1 MAMKVKKS
9 KSVLSGINLV
19 GVSGF
24 ARSGK
29 DTAYE
34 AIKEIFNEESIER
47 VAFADALKLECL
59 DFLRKNTGLSTF
71 TTIDEEKEMIRPF
84 LVAYGTNIRRKLDP
98 DCWIKSIE
106 EKISNEQDVD
116 LFVVTDTR
124 YTNESDWIKSRGGI
138 LIHINR
144 DGIGPANNEEATQG
158 PRLAE
163 AADIKIDMP
172 TFKEGYKEKCKQI
185 IKKQLESH

>member
-1 MAMKVKKS
+1 MKVKKS
-9 KSVLSGINLV
+9 KSILNGVNLV

-47 VAFADALKLECL
+47 VAFADALKQECL
-59 DFLRKNTGLSTF
+59 DFLRKNTGLSPF
-71 TTIDEEKEMIRPF
+71 TTVDKEKEMIRPF

-98 DCWIKSIE
+98 NCWIKSIE
-106 EKISNEQDVD
+106 AKISQKQDVD

-124 YTNESDWIKSRGGI
+124 YTNESDWIKNKGGI

-144 DGIGPANNEEATQG
+144 DGVGPANQEEEIHG
-158 PRLAE
+158 PKLAE
-163 AADIKIDMP
+163 VADIKINMP
-172 TFKEGYKEKCKQI
+172 TFKQGYKEKCKQI
-185 IKKQLESH
+185 IKRQLENR